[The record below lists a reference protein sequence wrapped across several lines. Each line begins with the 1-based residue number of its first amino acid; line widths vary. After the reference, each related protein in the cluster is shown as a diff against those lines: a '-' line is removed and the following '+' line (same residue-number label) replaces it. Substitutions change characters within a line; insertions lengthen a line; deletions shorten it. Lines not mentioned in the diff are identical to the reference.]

1 MKANLNIEKKI
12 GDVIF
17 SLENEKKRE
26 IIEIDKEKEK
36 ALVYCSLDGTKEWI
50 ELSGANYFT
59 REYKIMNLTEHQ
71 NVLIAELSHVE
82 KKYDNNMNCYSH
94 FSLTDAEYF
103 LIPMSNK
110 YAVDFIKNPEENKN
124 VNFTFFFLGK
134 LNMEGNIVDA
144 YYSIDLATVS
154 R

>member
-1 MKANLNIEKKI
+1 
-12 GDVIF
+12 
-17 SLENEKKRE
+17 
-26 IIEIDKEKEK
+26 
-36 ALVYCSLDGTKEWI
+36 
-50 ELSGANYFT
+50 
-59 REYKIMNLTEHQ
+59 
-71 NVLIAELSHVE
+71 
-82 KKYDNNMNCYSH
+82 MNCYSN

-144 YYSIDLATVS
+144 YYSIDLATV